1 MTQSNLSEKMEKIYS
16 DKFKIFY
23 GTLAQVLEHA
33 LKDNLAVLICGS
45 AFVMAEA
52 RNALGLDFE
61 IDLIY

>member
-1 MTQSNLSEKMEKIYS
+1 MEKNYS

-33 LKDNLAVLICGS
+33 LKDNRAVLICGS